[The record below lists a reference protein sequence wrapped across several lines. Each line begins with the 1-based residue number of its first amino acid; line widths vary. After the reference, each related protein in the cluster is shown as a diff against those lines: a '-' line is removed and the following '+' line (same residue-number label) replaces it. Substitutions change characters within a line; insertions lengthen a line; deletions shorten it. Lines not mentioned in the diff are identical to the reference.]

1 MSSEWFA
8 IFIQQFLCISVVST
22 NKHLSIHIQNGIHCF
37 ANTFINYL
45 NCFYRCF
52 HDTGMTYHIRICE
65 VYDNDIV
72 FIRTNRFYQIV
83 ANFIGTHLRLHI
95 KRSYFWRVYKNTVFS
110 FKLLLFAAIKEKC
123 NMCILLCLSQTK
135 LFFTMFC
142 QIFTKCHF

>member
-1 MSSEWFA
+1 
-8 IFIQQFLCISVVST
+8 
-22 NKHLSIHIQNGIHCF
+22 
-37 ANTFINYL
+37 
-45 NCFYRCF
+45 
-52 HDTGMTYHIRICE
+52 MTYHIRICE

-123 NMCILLCLSQTK
+123 NMCILLCLGQTK